1 MKKYKLKIHQTI
13 LKLCLFWSVFTVA
26 QNNSI
31 AIKADFNPE
40 KDEMKIQQEI
50 FFFNNSDSILN
61 HIYLHNWANSFRD
74 RKTPLSK
81 RLIKDFKKDLYFAKP
96 DEIGYT
102 TIKNLTVDFE
112 NIVFNEAPNQ
122 ADIIDIQLNS
132 PLLPAEKRTI
142 IITYSLKIPD
152 AKFTSYGKTAIGYH
166 LRFWY
171 MTPAIFQNGWKLMSN
186 LNTDDLFENTTDF
199 TIEIKIPKPY
209 VLESNL
215 YQYETKNEKNT
226 DYYLVGK
233 NKTNVILSINKTPQL
248 KTYKVNDVAIYTD
261 ILNDKIEDTKC
272 IDILSRELL
281 FIEKYLGK
289 YSHKEIYID
298 KITKD
303 KNPIVGLSQLPSF
316 IRPFSEEFKWDITLF
331 KALSIAYLENR
342 MFLNLREEYWLL
354 DGIQNYLMME
364 YIKTYYPE
372 IKLLGKF
379 SDKWYLKNFNIS
391 KLKFN
396 EKYPLIYQFVSR
408 QFLDQALITPVDS
421 LSNFNRKIAN
431 KYKAGLAIKYL
442 KNFLG
447 DSILTSSIREL
458 YQEKSEKLISTADFK
473 EIITKKTTKNLDW
486 FFEDFIKTNKK
497 IDYTIDDVFVEKDS
511 LKVSIRNKRNITT
524 PVLLYGLTDKEII
537 FKKWF
542 TNIDDT
548 ATVSI
553 PNQNINKVVLNYE
566 DIYPE
571 LNTLDNWKS
580 LDKKI
585 FNKPLKFNLIK
596 DINDPYY
603 NQLFYQPNVSYNFY
617 NGAILGVRVH
627 NKPLIKRNLE
637 ASIAP
642 AYATNSGTVIGQFSF
657 LLNQYFE
664 ETSIYRIRYGIAG
677 LTLDYAPNLSY
688 KSLVPFVNMEFKR
701 KDLRD
706 ATSEILSARLVHIDK
721 EVLPN
726 TIQTDQDNYSV
737 LSINYSF
744 INPDIIK
751 EIRYNFSTEIA
762 QNFSKVA
769 ADIRFRSLTTSDTQL
784 DFRFFIG
791 TFLSNK
797 TTGDYFSFGLDR
809 ANDYLFQLNY
819 FGRSEDSGIFS
830 QQFIIAEG
838 GFKSVLPSR
847 FANQFMTSFNS
858 SFGLWKWVEFY
869 NDVAFLKNRN
879 SPVFF
884 AYNNG
889 IRLNF
894 VHQILE
900 VYFPLYSNNGWEISQ
915 GNYQEKIRFT
925 FTADLKAIF
934 SFIRRGVL

>member
-1 MKKYKLKIHQTI
+1 
-13 LKLCLFWSVFTVA
+13 
-26 QNNSI
+26 
-31 AIKADFNPE
+31 
-40 KDEMKIQQEI
+40 
-50 FFFNNSDSILN
+50 
-61 HIYLHNWANSFRD
+61 
-74 RKTPLSK
+74 
-81 RLIKDFKKDLYFAKP
+81 
-96 DEIGYT
+96 
-102 TIKNLTVDFE
+102 
-112 NIVFNEAPNQ
+112 
-122 ADIIDIQLNS
+122 
-132 PLLPAEKRTI
+132 
-142 IITYSLKIPD
+142 
-152 AKFTSYGKTAIGYH
+152 
-166 LRFWY
+166 
-171 MTPAIFQNGWKLMSN
+171 
-186 LNTDDLFENTTDF
+186 
-199 TIEIKIPKPY
+199 
-209 VLESNL
+209 
-215 YQYETKNEKNT
+215 
-226 DYYLVGK
+226 
-233 NKTNVILSINKTPQL
+233 
-248 KTYKVNDVAIYTD
+248 
-261 ILNDKIEDTKC
+261 

-289 YSHKEIYID
+289 YPHKEIYID

-331 KALSIAYLENR
+331 KAISTAYLENR

-354 DGIQNYLMME
+354 DGIQNYLMIE
-364 YIKTYYPE
+364 YIDTYYPE
-372 IKLLGKF
+372 MKLLGKF
-379 SDKWYLKNFNIS
+379 SEKWYLKNFNIS

-497 IDYTIDDVFVEKDS
+497 IDSTIDDVFVEEDS
-511 LKVSIRNKRNITT
+511 LKVTIRNKRNITT
-524 PVLLYGLTDKEII
+524 PVLLYGLNDKEII

-542 TNIDDT
+542 TNINGT
-548 ATVSI
+548 TTVSI
-553 PNQNINKVVLNYE
+553 PNQNINKVALNYE
-566 DIYPE
+566 NTYPE

-580 LDKKI
+580 LEKKI

-596 DINDPYY
+596 DIDDPYY

-617 NGAILGVRVH
+617 NGVILGVRLH

-642 AYATNSGTVIGQFSF
+642 AYATNSGTVIGQFSL

-701 KDLRD
+701 KGLRE
-706 ATSEILSARLVHIDK
+706 ATSEVLSARMVHIDK

-744 INPDIIK
+744 INPDIVK
-751 EIRYNFSTEIA
+751 EFRYNFSAELA
-762 QNFSKVA
+762 QNFSKIA

-784 DFRFFIG
+784 DFRLFIG

-819 FGRSEDSGIFS
+819 FGRSEDSGLFS

-838 GFKSVLPSR
+838 GFKSVLPTR
-847 FANQFMTSFNS
+847 FANQFMASFNS
-858 SFGLWKWVEFY
+858 SFGIWKWVEFY
-869 NDVAFLKNRN
+869 NDVAFLKSRN

-915 GNYQEKIRFT
+915 GKYHEKIRFT
-925 FTADLKAIF
+925 FTADLNAIF
-934 SFIRRGVL
+934 SFVRRGVL

>member
-1 MKKYKLKIHQTI
+1 MI
-13 LKLCLFWSVFTVA
+13 LCLLCSVISLA

-31 AIKADFNPE
+31 AIKAIFNPE
-40 KDEMKIQQEI
+40 KDELQIQQEI
-50 FFFNNSDSILN
+50 VFHNQSDSLFN
-61 HIYLHNWANSFRD
+61 HIYLHNWGNSFSS

-81 RLIKDFKKDLYFAKP
+81 RLIKDFKKELYFAKP
-96 DEIGYT
+96 EEIGFT
-102 TIKNLTVDFE
+102 TVKNLTVDFE
-112 NIVFNEAPNQ
+112 NVVFNEVPKQ
-122 ADIIDIQLNS
+122 ADIIDIQLNT
-132 PLLPAEKRTI
+132 PLRPSEKR
-142 IITYSLKIPD
+142 IITITYNLKIPD
-152 AKFTSYGKTAIGYH
+152 AKFTNYGKTKTGYH

-171 MTPAIFQNGWKLMSN
+171 MTPAIFQNEWKLMSN

-199 TIEIKIPKPY
+199 TIEIQVPKPY

-215 YQYETKNEKNT
+215 YQYETKNEHKI

-233 NKTNVILSINKTPQL
+233 NKTNVILSFNKTAQL
-248 KTYKVNDVAIYTD
+248 KTYQVNDVAIYTD

-272 IDILSRELL
+272 VDILSRELL

-289 YSHKEIYID
+289 YPHKEIYID
-298 KITKD
+298 KITQD
-303 KNPIVGLSQLPSF
+303 KNPIVGLSQLPGF

-342 MFLNLREEYWLL
+342 ILLNLREEYWLL
-354 DGIQNYLMME
+354 DGIQNYLIIE
-364 YIKTYYPE
+364 YIETYYPE
-372 IKLLGKF
+372 MKLLGKI
-379 SDKWYLKNFNIS
+379 SEKWYLKNFNIS

-396 EKYPLIYQFVSR
+396 EKYPLIYQYVSR
-408 QFLDQALITPVDS
+408 QFLDQALDTPVDS

-442 KNFLG
+442 KNYLG
-447 DSILTSSIREL
+447 DSILNSSIREL
-458 YQEKSEKLISTADFK
+458 YQLKSTKLIHIADFK

-497 IDYTIDDVFVEKDS
+497 IDYTIDEIIEEKDS
-511 LKVSIRNKRNITT
+511 LKVTIRNKRNITT
-524 PVLLYGLTDKEII
+524 PVLLYGLKDKEII
-537 FKKWF
+537 FQKWF

-548 ATVSI
+548 TTVNI
-553 PNQNINKVVLNYE
+553 PNQNINKVALNYE
-566 DIYPE
+566 NSYPE

-580 LDKKI
+580 LEKKI

-596 DINDPYY
+596 DIDDPYY
-603 NQLFYQPNVSYNFY
+603 NQLFYQPNMSYNFY
-617 NGAILGVRVH
+617 NGLILGVRLH

-637 ASIAP
+637 ATFAP
-642 AYATNSGTVIGQFSF
+642 AYATNSGTVIGQFSVLF
-657 LLNQYFE
+657 HQYFE

-706 ATSEILSARLVHIDK
+706 ATSEILSARMVYIDK
-721 EVLPN
+721 EVSPS
-726 TIQTDQDNYSV
+726 TIQTDQDNYNV

-751 EIRYNFSTEIA
+751 EFRYNFSAEIA
-762 QNFSKVA
+762 QNFSKIA

-784 DFRFFIG
+784 DFRLFMG

-838 GFKSVLPSR
+838 GFKSVLPTR
-847 FANQFMTSFNS
+847 FANQFMTAFNS

-869 NDVAFLKNRN
+869 NDVAFLKSRN
-879 SPVFF
+879 SPVYF

-925 FTADLKAIF
+925 FTADLNAIF
-934 SFIRRGVL
+934 SFIRRGIL

>member
-1 MKKYKLKIHQTI
+1 MI
-13 LKLCLFWSVFTVA
+13 LCLLCSVISLA

-31 AIKADFNPE
+31 AIKAIFNPE
-40 KDEMKIQQEI
+40 KDELQIQQEI
-50 FFFNNSDSILN
+50 VFHNQSDSLFN
-61 HIYLHNWANSFRD
+61 HIYLHNWGNSFSS

-81 RLIKDFKKDLYFAKP
+81 RLIKDFKKELYFAKP
-96 DEIGYT
+96 EEIGFT
-102 TIKNLTVDFE
+102 TVKNLTVDFE
-112 NIVFNEAPNQ
+112 NVVFNEVPKQ
-122 ADIIDIQLNS
+122 ADIIDIQLNT
-132 PLLPAEKRTI
+132 PLRPSEKR
-142 IITYSLKIPD
+142 IITITYNLKIPD
-152 AKFTSYGKTAIGYH
+152 AKFTNYGKTKTGYH

-171 MTPAIFQNGWKLMSN
+171 MTPAIFQNEWKLMSN

-199 TIEIKIPKPY
+199 TIEIQVPKPY

-215 YQYETKNEKNT
+215 YQYETKNEHKI

-233 NKTNVILSINKTPQL
+233 NKTNVILSFNKTAQL
-248 KTYKVNDVAIYTD
+248 KTYQVNDVAIYTD

-272 IDILSRELL
+272 VDILSRELL

-289 YSHKEIYID
+289 YPHKEIYID
-298 KITKD
+298 KITQD
-303 KNPIVGLSQLPSF
+303 KNPIVGLSQLPGF

-342 MFLNLREEYWLL
+342 ILLNLREEYWLL
-354 DGIQNYLMME
+354 NGIQNYLIIE
-364 YIKTYYPE
+364 YIETYYPE
-372 IKLLGKF
+372 MKLLGKI
-379 SDKWYLKNFNIS
+379 SEKWYLKNFNIS

-396 EKYPLIYQFVSR
+396 EKYPLIYQYVSR
-408 QFLDQALITPVDS
+408 QFLDQALDTPVDS

-442 KNFLG
+442 KNYLG
-447 DSILTSSIREL
+447 DSILNSSIREL
-458 YQEKSEKLISTADFK
+458 YQLKSTKLIHIADFK

-497 IDYTIDDVFVEKDS
+497 IDYTIDEIIEEKDS
-511 LKVSIRNKRNITT
+511 LKVTIRNKRNITT
-524 PVLLYGLTDKEII
+524 PVLLYGLKDKEII
-537 FKKWF
+537 FQKWF

-548 ATVSI
+548 TTVNI
-553 PNQNINKVVLNYE
+553 PNQNINKVALNYE
-566 DIYPE
+566 NSYPE

-580 LDKKI
+580 LEKKI

-596 DINDPYY
+596 DIDDPYY
-603 NQLFYQPNVSYNFY
+603 NQLFYQPNMSYNFY
-617 NGAILGVRVH
+617 NGLILGVRLH

-637 ASIAP
+637 ATFAP
-642 AYATNSGTVIGQFSF
+642 AYATNSGTVIGQFSVLF
-657 LLNQYFE
+657 HQYFE

-706 ATSEILSARLVHIDK
+706 ATSEILSARMVYIDK
-721 EVLPN
+721 EVSPS
-726 TIQTDQDNYSV
+726 TIQTDQDNYNV

-751 EIRYNFSTEIA
+751 EFRYNFSAEIA
-762 QNFSKVA
+762 QNFSKIA

-784 DFRFFIG
+784 DFRLFMG

-838 GFKSVLPSR
+838 GFKSVLPTR
-847 FANQFMTSFNS
+847 FANQFMAAFNS

-869 NDVAFLKNRN
+869 NDVAFLKSRN
-879 SPVFF
+879 SPVYF

-925 FTADLKAIF
+925 FTADLNAIF
-934 SFIRRGVL
+934 SFIRRGIL

>member
-1 MKKYKLKIHQTI
+1 MAQTN
-13 LKLCLFWSVFTVA
+13 T
-26 QNNSI
+26 I
-31 AIKADFNPE
+31 AIKATFNPE
-40 KDEMKIQQEI
+40 KDELKIQQEI
-50 FFFNNSDSILN
+50 VFFNNSDAILH

-81 RLIKDFKKDLYFAKP
+81 RLIKDFKKELYFAKP
-96 DEIGYT
+96 DEIGFT

-112 NIVFNEAPNQ
+112 NVFFTEVPKQ
-122 ADIIDIQLNS
+122 ADIIDIQLNK
-132 PLLPAEKRTI
+132 PLLPSEKKKITI
-142 IITYSLKIPD
+142 AYNAIIPD
-152 AKFTSYGKTAIGYH
+152 AKFTSYGKTATGYH

-171 MTPAIFQNGWKLMSN
+171 MTPAIYQNEWRLMSN

-199 TIEIKIPKPY
+199 TIEIQIPKPY

-226 DYYLVGK
+226 DYYLAGK
-233 NKTNVILSINKTPQL
+233 NKTNVILSINKTSQL
-248 KTYKVNDVAIYTD
+248 KTYKVNDVNIYTD

-289 YSHKEIYID
+289 YPHKEIYID

-331 KALSIAYLENR
+331 KAISTAYLENR

-354 DGIQNYLMME
+354 DGIQNYLMIE
-364 YIKTYYPE
+364 YIDTYYPE
-372 IKLLGKF
+372 MKLLGKF
-379 SDKWYLKNFNIS
+379 SEKWYLKNFNIS

-408 QFLDQALITPVDS
+408 QFLDQALNTPVDS

-442 KNFLG
+442 KNYLG
-447 DSILTSSIREL
+447 DSILNSSIKEL
-458 YQEKSEKLISTADFK
+458 YQEKSAKLISTADFR

-497 IDYTIDDVFVEKDS
+497 IDSTIDDVFVEEDS
-511 LKVSIRNKRNITT
+511 LKVTIRNKRNITT
-524 PVLLYGLTDKEII
+524 PVLLYGLNDKEII

-542 TNIDDT
+542 TNINGT
-548 ATVSI
+548 TTVSI
-553 PNQNINKVVLNYE
+553 PNQNINKVALNYE
-566 DIYPE
+566 NTYPE

-580 LDKKI
+580 LEKKI

-596 DINDPYY
+596 DIDDPYY

-617 NGAILGVRVH
+617 NGVILGVRLH

-642 AYATNSGTVIGQFSF
+642 AYATNSGTVIGQFSL

-701 KDLRD
+701 KGLRE
-706 ATSEILSARLVHIDK
+706 ATSEVLSARMVHIDK

-744 INPDIIK
+744 INPDIVK
-751 EIRYNFSTEIA
+751 EFRYNFSAELA

-784 DFRFFIG
+784 DFRLFIG

-819 FGRSEDSGIFS
+819 FGRSEDSGLFS

-838 GFKSVLPSR
+838 GFKSVLPTR
-847 FANQFMTSFNS
+847 FANQFMASFNS
-858 SFGLWKWVEFY
+858 SFGIWKWVEFY
-869 NDVAFLKNRN
+869 NDVAFLKSRN

-915 GNYQEKIRFT
+915 GNYHEKIRFT
-925 FTADLKAIF
+925 FTADLNAIF
-934 SFIRRGVL
+934 SFVRRGVL

>member
-364 YIKTYYPE
+364 YIETYYPE

>member
-50 FFFNNSDSILN
+50 VFFNNSDSILN

-364 YIKTYYPE
+364 YIETYYPE

-751 EIRYNFSTEIA
+751 EIRYNFSAEIA